1 MSLKDRK
8 TSGQPKSNRRDSAI
22 RRAQRSRSAREA
34 EVNRAVLF
42 ASGGLALLI
51 IVILGIAVLNDGV
64 IKPSQAVASVG
75 GTNITTADY
84 QKRVT
89 YQRWRDS
96 NLIAQYYN
104 LGQYGQQ
111 LLSNSQSD
119 IGKLY
124 SDLTSTTLYGKRVL
138 DQMVDE
144 AVVEQYAKEKGIT
157 VDESEIQK
165 RSGELFNYIPN
176 PQTATPTVT
185 PSITPTPL
193 VSATPSPSPT
203 IVPTSTPLPA
213 GTPTATPTAIPS
225 ATFTPFPT
233 GLPTNTP
240 GATQQK
246 EEYDKSQKGYFESA
260 QKLTGLSLSD
270 LQTLFREEVRR
281 GELQKKVQEAIGG
294 KLEPVQEQNK
304 ARHILVSTEE
314 EAKEVIAAINAGESF
329 AELAKALSKD
339 TGSGANGGE
348 LGWAY
353 KGKYVKE
360 FEDFV
365 WSAKPGDLSAAIKTE
380 FGYHIIQLEAR
391 ETRPVSEADQTQ
403 AQSSRYSAWLTKTK
417 EEKKVTIADF
427 WSERTPADPK
437 LSVFGVPDNLSA
449 GGFGGGGNPFGQ

>member
-1 MSLKDRK
+1 
-8 TSGQPKSNRRDSAI
+8 
-22 RRAQRSRSAREA
+22 
-34 EVNRAVLF
+34 
-42 ASGGLALLI
+42 LI
-51 IVILGIAVLNDGV
+51 IVILGVAILNDGV
-64 IKPSQAVASVG
+64 IKPNQAVASVG
-75 GTNITTADY
+75 STNISSLDF

-111 LLSNSQSD
+111 LLSNPQSD
-119 IGKLY
+119 LGKLY

-144 AVVEQYAKEKGIT
+144 AVVEQYARENNIT
-157 VDESEIQK
+157 VDPADIE
-165 RSGELFNYIPN
+165 RRAGELFNYN
-176 PQTATPTVT
+176 PDPKTATPTVT
-185 PSITPTPL
+185 PSITPTLL
-193 VSATPSPSPT
+193 VSATPTPTPS
-203 IVPTSTPLPA
+203 IVPTSTPQPA
-213 GTPTATPTAIPS
+213 GTPTATLTAQPTA
-225 ATFTPFPT
+225 TYTPFPT
-233 GLPTNTP
+233 GVPTNTP

-246 EEYDKSQKGYFESA
+246 EDFDKAQKGYFENA
-260 QKLTGLSLSD
+260 QKLTGLSLGE

-281 GELQKKVQEAIGG
+281 GELEKKVREAIGG
-294 KLEPVQEQNK
+294 KLEPTQEQNK

-314 EAKEVIAAINAGESF
+314 EAKDIIAALNSGESF

-365 WSAKPGDLSAAIKTE
+365 WSAKPGELSAPIKTE
-380 FGYHIIQLEAR
+380 FGYHIIQLAAR
-391 ETRPVSEADQTQ
+391 ETRPVSDTDQEA
-403 AQSSRYSAWLTKTK
+403 AQRSRYQAWLTKTK

-427 WSERTPADPK
+427 WSARTPAEPG
-437 LSVFGVPDNLSA
+437 LAAFGVPDNLSQ
-449 GGFGGGGNPFGQ
+449 GGFGGGGGLNPFGQ